1 MSSQEPNLETPT
13 SMADAPDT
21 SIWISKDFDFKPYR
35 KIMLD
40 KVEVFVSPTSEY
52 HGVSPDVLKGMA
64 DRFTASFKKALQS
77 GYQLVDKPGPD
88 VLRIRPAL
96 SGINLVKPSFNMTNV
111 IPVIFVARAVSGS
124 NQTMNVA
131 LTALLSFNLGV
142 ELGQLLVLVVL
153 VPLLQALF
161 RHAVAERIGTIIL
174 SVLVAHTAWHWM
186 LERGETLRKF
196 PLPTLAAAALASAMR
211 WLMAAMVL
219 AALVWLV
226 AGALRR
232 RK

>member
-1 MSSQEPNLETPT
+1 MKGHTRRLSVGHVLLIFVLLASGASAQTP
-13 SMADAPDT
+13 SGFLSDYSRLSPAADMPDT

-52 HGVSPDVLKGMA
+52 HGASPDVLKGMA

-96 SGINLVKPSFNMTNV
+96 SGINLVKPNFNLTNV
-111 IPVIFVARAVSGS
+111 IPVIFVARGLTGA

-131 LTALLSFNLGV
+131 LTG
-142 ELGQLLVLVVL
+142 ELEVRAPDDSVVA
-153 VPLLQALF
+153 QSMS
-161 RHAVAERIGTIIL
+161 IGTGDA
-174 SVLVAHTAWHWM
+174 SVRPGREITWREVEQTTDKWAQD
-186 LERGETLRKF
+186 
-196 PLPTLAAAALASAMR
+196 
-211 WLMAAMVL
+211 
-219 AALVWLV
+219 
-226 AGALRR
+226 LRR
-232 RK
+232 RLDEARGVRPQRRS

>member
-1 MSSQEPNLETPT
+1 MSGHTRRLRLGQVLLVAVLLASGASAQTP
-13 SMADAPDT
+13 SGFLSDYSRLSPAADLPGT

-96 SGINLVKPSFNMTNV
+96 SGINLVKPSFNVTNV
-111 IPVIFVARAVSGS
+111 IPVIFVARAVSGA

-131 LTALLSFNLGV
+131 LTG
-142 ELGQLLVLVVL
+142 ELEVRAPDDSVVA
-153 VPLLQALF
+153 QSMST
-161 RHAVAERIGTIIL
+161 GTGDA
-174 SVLVAHTAWHWM
+174 SV
-186 LERGETLRKF
+186 
-196 PLPTLAAAALASAMR
+196 
-211 WLMAAMVL
+211 
-219 AALVWLV
+219 
-226 AGALRR
+226 
-232 RK
+232 

>member
-1 MSSQEPNLETPT
+1 MKGHTRRLSLGQVLLVVVLFASGASAQTP
-13 SMADAPDT
+13 SGFLSDYSRLSPAADTPDT

-96 SGINLVKPSFNMTNV
+96 SGINLVKPRFNITNV
-111 IPVIFVARAVSGS
+111 IPVMFVARAVTGA

-131 LTALLSFNLGV
+131 LTG
-142 ELGQLLVLVVL
+142 ELEVRAPDDSVVA
-153 VPLLQALF
+153 QSMA
-161 RHAVAERIGTIIL
+161 IGTGDA
-174 SVLVAHTAWHWM
+174 SVRPGREITWREVEQTTDKWAQ
-186 LERGETLRKF
+186 G
-196 PLPTLAAAALASAMR
+196 
-211 WLMAAMVL
+211 
-219 AALVWLV
+219 
-226 AGALRR
+226 LRR
-232 RK
+232 RLDEARGVTPPS

>member
-1 MSSQEPNLETPT
+1 MKGHSRRLSLGQVLLFAVVLASAAGAQTP
-13 SMADAPDT
+13 SGFLSDYSRLSPAADTPDT

-52 HGVSPDVLKGMA
+52 HGVSPNMLKGMA

-96 SGINLVKPSFNMTNV
+96 SGINLVKPSFNLTNV
-111 IPVIFVARAVSGS
+111 IPVIFVARAVSGA

-131 LTALLSFNLGV
+131 LTGEMEVRAPDDS
-142 ELGQLLVLVVL
+142 VVA
-153 VPLLQALF
+153 QSMS
-161 RHAVAERIGTIIL
+161 IGTGDA
-174 SVLVAHTAWHWM
+174 SVRPGREITWREVEQTTDKWAQ
-186 LERGETLRKF
+186 G
-196 PLPTLAAAALASAMR
+196 
-211 WLMAAMVL
+211 
-219 AALVWLV
+219 
-226 AGALRR
+226 LRR
-232 RK
+232 RLDEARGVQPQRRS